1 MIADH
6 DNQSQIFEIKE
17 KNIGDPKFR
26 VNFLNG
32 SKLGPKVVF

>member
-1 MIADH
+1 MVIADH
-6 DNQSQIFEIKE
+6 DNQSQIFEIKG
-17 KNIGDPKFR
+17 KTIGEPKC